1 MDIDIDM
8 DMDMDMVGSGG
19 CARRCVCTVLA
30 LLPVDLGAERSGA
43 ETSAVRRQNGDEEQ
57 RKAVA
62 LPSFITPKLVR
73 YVCYRYGRLCKPCT
87 FASLV
92 RYSVGAAAKFSFR

>member
-1 MDIDIDM
+1 MDMDIDIDM

-30 LLPVDLGAERSGA
+30 LLPVGAERSGA

-57 RKAVA
+57 RNAVA
-62 LPSFITPKLVR
+62 LPSFITPKPVR
-73 YVCYRYGRLCKPCT
+73 YVCYCYGRLCKPCT